1 MTTNKEFNVV
11 LILILF
17 GSVIHARS
25 KSYSY
30 MPWSTLFGTIEKD
43 DIPKNYP
50 TIPQLQKKLF
60 QPTKKWFE
68 NYLESK
74 LNDIWEKKELQQ
86 LKPSLTSTNSKNF
99 GNFLAYKDNNIIPP
113 WVRI

>member
-1 MTTNKEFNVV
+1 MTTNKEIHVL

-17 GSVIHARS
+17 GSVIHATS

-30 MPWSTLFGTIEKD
+30 TPWSTLFGTTEKD
-43 DIPKNYP
+43 DNPKNLSHHLRV
-50 TIPQLQKKLF
+50 TKKLF
-60 QPTKKWFE
+60 QPEEKWFE

-86 LKPSLTSTNSKNF
+86 LKPSLTSTSSKNF
-99 GNFLAYKDNNIIPP
+99 RNFQAYKDNNIVPP

>member
-17 GSVIHARS
+17 GSVIHATS

-30 MPWSTLFGTIEKD
+30 TPWSTLFGTTEKD
-43 DIPKNYP
+43 DIPKNDP
-50 TIPQLQKKLF
+50 TISELQKKLF
-60 QPTKKWFE
+60 RPKEKWFE

-99 GNFLAYKDNNIIPP
+99 GNFLAYKDNNIVPP

>member
-1 MTTNKEFNVV
+1 MTTNKEFNVL

-25 KSYSY
+25 KFYSY
-30 MPWSTLFGTIEKD
+30 TPWSSLFGTTEKD

-50 TIPQLQKKLF
+50 TIPELQKKLF
-60 QPTKKWFE
+60 QPKEKWFE

-74 LNDIWEKKELQQ
+74 LNDIWEKKEQ

-99 GNFLAYKDNNIIPP
+99 GKFLFYKDNNIVPP
-113 WVRI
+113 FVRI

>member
-1 MTTNKEFNVV
+1 MTTNKEFNVL

-25 KSYSY
+25 KFDSYT
-30 MPWSTLFGTIEKD
+30 PWSLFGTTEKD
-43 DIPKNYP
+43 DIQKTFP
-50 TIPQLQKKLF
+50 TIPELQKKLF
-60 QPTKKWFE
+60 QPKENWFE

-86 LKPSLTSTNSKNF
+86 LKPSFTSTNSKNF
-99 GNFLAYKDNNIIPP
+99 GNFLAYKYNNIVPP

>member
-1 MTTNKEFNVV
+1 MTTNIEFNVL

-25 KSYSY
+25 KFYSY
-30 MPWSTLFGTIEKD
+30 TPWSSLFGTTEKD
-43 DIPKNYP
+43 DVPKNYP
-50 TIPQLQKKLF
+50 TISELQKKLF
-60 QPTKKWFE
+60 QPKEKWFE

-74 LNDIWEKKELQQ
+74 LNEIWEKKEPQQ

-99 GNFLAYKDNNIIPP
+99 GNFLAYKDNNIVPP

>member
-1 MTTNKEFNVV
+1 MTTNKELNVL

-25 KSYSY
+25 KFYSY
-30 MPWSTLFGTIEKD
+30 TPWSSLFGTTEKD
-43 DIPKNYP
+43 DIPENYP
-50 TIPQLQKKLF
+50 TIPELQKKLF
-60 QPTKKWFE
+60 QPKEKWFE

-99 GNFLAYKDNNIIPP
+99 GKFLFYKDNNIVPP
-113 WVRI
+113 FVRI

>member
-1 MTTNKEFNVV
+1 
-11 LILILF
+11 
-17 GSVIHARS
+17 
-25 KSYSY
+25 

-50 TIPQLQKKLF
+50 TIPKLQKKLF
-60 QPTKKWFE
+60 QPKEKWFE

-86 LKPSLTSTNSKNF
+86 LKPSFTSTNSKNF
-99 GNFLAYKDNNIIPP
+99 RNFQAYKDNNIVPP

>member
-1 MTTNKEFNVV
+1 MTTNKEFNVL

-17 GSVIHARS
+17 GSVIHATS

-30 MPWSTLFGTIEKD
+30 TPWSSLFGVTEKD
-43 DIPKNYP
+43 DIPKNLSHHLRV
-50 TIPQLQKKLF
+50 TKKLF
-60 QPTKKWFE
+60 QPEEKWFE

-74 LNDIWEKKELQQ
+74 LNDIWEKKEQKQ
-86 LKPSLTSTNSKNF
+86 LKPYLTSTNSKKF
-99 GNFLAYKDNNIIPP
+99 GNFLAYKENNIVPP

>member
-1 MTTNKEFNVV
+1 
-11 LILILF
+11 
-17 GSVIHARS
+17 
-25 KSYSY
+25 

-50 TIPQLQKKLF
+50 TIPKLQKKLF
-60 QPTKKWFE
+60 QPKEKWFE

-99 GNFLAYKDNNIIPP
+99 RNFLAYKDNNIIPP

>member
-1 MTTNKEFNVV
+1 MTTNIEFNVL

-25 KSYSY
+25 KFYSY
-30 MPWSTLFGTIEKD
+30 TPWSSLFGTTEKD

-50 TIPQLQKKLF
+50 TISELQKKLF
-60 QPTKKWFE
+60 QPKEKWFE

-74 LNDIWEKKELQQ
+74 LNEIWEKKEPQQ

-99 GNFLAYKDNNIIPP
+99 GNFLAYKDNNIVPP

>member
-17 GSVIHARS
+17 GSVIHATS

-30 MPWSTLFGTIEKD
+30 TPWSTLFGTTEKD
-43 DIPKNYP
+43 DIPKNDP
-50 TIPQLQKKLF
+50 TISDLQKKLF
-60 QPTKKWFE
+60 QPKEKWFE
-68 NYLESK
+68 SYLESK

-86 LKPSLTSTNSKNF
+86 LKPPLPSTNSKNF
-99 GNFLAYKDNNIIPP
+99 GNFLAYKDNNIVPP